1 MKKSKYSEEQIA
13 YAVCQ
18 ADGGAPVSD
27 ACRQLRVSE
36 ATFCVWHKKYV
47 KFGVSEVREMCHLGD
62 ENARL
67 KQQVADLTLDKH
79 VLSEVIRKKV

>member
-18 ADGGAPVSD
+18 ADGGAPVGD

-36 ATFCVWHKKYV
+36 ATFLRTYGTRNTSSSV
-47 KFGVSEVREMCHLGD
+47 
-62 ENARL
+62 
-67 KQQVADLTLDKH
+67 
-79 VLSEVIRKKV
+79 